1 MQPQQILYKIHDEM
15 AQSLSRMITVRLQQA
30 IDQNGQARL
39 ILPGGSSPQLLMKRL
54 AQSDLDWSNVTIM
67 PGDERC
73 VPFDDPAS
81 NAGQIAALFSGA
93 KVQPQLVR
101 LWPDHPDDAVLSQIS
116 DVTVLGMGLD
126 AHFASL
132 FPGMGLE
139 EGLIMKTRAPV
150 APHDRISLTTKK
162 LLQTRSLVLLVNGS
176 EKHEVARRILDGQM
190 ADTPLARLIR
200 VAGSKL
206 ELHIV
211 ST

>member
-1 MQPQQILYKIHDEM
+1 M
-15 AQSLSRMITVRLQQA
+15 AQSLSGVIVSKLQQA
-30 IDQNGQARL
+30 IEQSGYARL
-39 ILPGGSSPQLLMKRL
+39 ILPGGSSPQLLMKSL
-54 AQSDLDWSNVTIM
+54 AQADLDWSKVTIM

-73 VPFDDPAS
+73 VPFDEPAS
-81 NAGQIAALFSGA
+81 NAGQIANLFSAA
-93 KVQPQLVR
+93 KVQPQLIR
-101 LWPDHPDDAVLSQIS
+101 LWPDQPDDAVLGQMS

-132 FPGMGLE
+132 FPGMGPE
-139 EGLIMKTRAPV
+139 EGVIMKTRAPV
-150 APHDRISLTTKK
+150 APHDRISLTTKA
-162 LLQTRSLVLLVNGS
+162 LLQAKLLVLLVNGP
-176 EKHEVARRILDGQM
+176 EKHEIVCRILDGQM

>member
-1 MQPQQILYKIHDEM
+1 M
-15 AQSLSRMITVRLQQA
+15 AQALSRDIATKLQSG
-30 IDQNGQARL
+30 IEQNNHARL
-39 ILPGGSSPQLLMKRL
+39 ILPGGSSPRLLMATL
-54 AQSDLDWSNVTIM
+54 AKGNLDWSKVTIM

-81 NAGQIAALFSGA
+81 NAGQIAAFFPGT
-93 KVQPQLVR
+93 KVQPELIR
-101 LWPDHPDDAVLSQIS
+101 LWPDQPDDQALSQIS

-132 FPGMGLE
+132 FPGMGPE

-150 APHDRISLTTKK
+150 APYERISLTTKA
-162 LLQTRSLVLLVNGS
+162 LLLTKSLVLLVNGP
-176 EKHEVARRILDGQM
+176 EKHDICRRILDGQM

-200 VAGSKL
+200 VTGSKL

-211 ST
+211 TT